1 MESGAERSREIFN
14 RQRAAVIVTRAI
26 CLESCLTRSQ
36 ATPNTGTTKPS
47 TTSNV
52 IKFVVNMVAPT
63 PNPEAYPVSEMAV
76 EAPAADPPSKDE
88 NKKPDI
94 SPQNS
99 SEEQSVPDGSWAE
112 PFNSKAEKL
121 PKGANRTRL

>member
-1 MESGAERSREIFN
+1 MESGAERSREISTQPK
-14 RQRAAVIVTRAI
+14 RRGD
-26 CLESCLTRSQ
+26 CD
-36 ATPNTGTTKPS
+36 TGDLPGKVPDTHPSHPKRDTTQHR

>member
-14 RQRAAVIVTRAI
+14 
-26 CLESCLTRSQ
+26 SQ
-36 ATPNTGTTKPS
+36 SRGDCDTGDLPGKVPDTQPS
-47 TTSNV
+47 HPKHGHDEAQHDSNV

>member
-1 MESGAERSREIFN
+1 M
-14 RQRAAVIVTRAI
+14 IVTRAI
-26 CLESCLTRSQ
+26 CLERCLTRTQ
-36 ATPNTGTTKPS
+36 ATPNTGTTKHR

-52 IKFVVNMVAPT
+52 IKFVNMVAPT

-112 PFNSKAEKL
+112 PFNSKAKKL

>member
-1 MESGAERSREIFN
+1 MESGAERGREIFN
-14 RQRAAVIVTRAI
+14 RPKRRGDCDTGDLPGKVPDTQRKPPQTR
-26 CLESCLTRSQ
+26 
-36 ATPNTGTTKPS
+36 TKHS

-52 IKFVVNMVAPT
+52 IKFVNMVAPT